1 MMHAMPSVGEV
12 LRLAERELKESDA
25 VEHPHAGKERY
36 DAEEL
41 LAYVMGRDLDNLEL
55 DLEAELDEHATRRF
69 RQLLNRR
76 RRGEPVAYITGRMLF
91 GGLTLEVAPGAFIP
105 RESSEFMVEQAARRL
120 RTRREPVHIDLATGV
135 GPVALAVA
143 NEVPAARVF
152 GVDLSDRPVVMAR
165 LNARRLGIRNVHFV
179 KGDLFRPLADDLQGR
194 VDVVTIHPPYVR
206 KGELRQLP
214 DEIRRF
220 EPVESLTDFSRTGM
234 KLMERVADEAPAWL
248 RRHGGWLLVEV
259 APDRARTVA
268 TLLRHAGFK
277 DVKSTKGGVGVT
289 RVVVGHT

>member
-12 LRLAERELKESDA
+12 LREAERELKQSDA

-41 LAYVMGRDLDNLEL
+41 LAQVLGRDLL
-55 DLEAELDEHATRRF
+55 DPEFDPDEGLDDLAARRF

-91 GGLTLEVAPGAFIP
+91 SGMTLEVGPGAFIP
-105 RESSEFMVEQAARRL
+105 RESSEFMVQQAARRL

-143 NEVPAARVF
+143 KDVPSARVF
-152 GVDLSDRPVVMAR
+152 GVDLSDRPIVMAR

-220 EPVESLTDFSRTGM
+220 EPVESLTDFSRSGM
-234 KLMERVADEAPAWL
+234 KLLERVVGEAPAWL
-248 RRHGGWLLVEV
+248 RRHGGWMLVEV
-259 APDRARTVA
+259 APDRARTAGTV
-268 TLLRHAGFK
+268 LRHGGFK
-277 DVKSTKGGVGVT
+277 DVRSTKGGVSVT
-289 RVVVGHT
+289 RVVLGHT